1 MISKN
6 EIKSI
11 LATLDAK
18 EWLWLEKFLSSPYHN
33 SDERLVVLHH
43 LLRAAPGFELEGA
56 EVYPTFFPGQAYVAR
71 KWGDLLRKYLQVLHA
86 FLVQQELRESPT
98 TQAKLAID
106 GRKRRKLYALLQAQ
120 IDAYEAAIATENQA
134 PWDTANAY
142 RVRWQQQ
149 YEFPGLLPQKEDFQ
163 RATEYNRLLFCL
175 LELRYCIEQQ
185 SVIKDDYEKN
195 RAEIEPVLALAQS
208 LSTTWPLLQLNL
220 RVYEAFCAEK
230 LSSELIDAC
239 EQCYYAL
246 FPTLYPYDRTFFFT
260 KLMMLHNRHS
270 VNQGREGLER
280 FFGLLKFAFDRDLYL
295 DAEKMTE
302 TTFINICMVGIAVK
316 EFAWVEQFR
325 EKYLPWVSVEDAT
338 NISLLSAAQ
347 LAFGRGDYG
356 AVYRLTSQASRM
368 PLEQRLQMYGLQIKA
383 LTELYLTEES
393 TAFSLRDFLR
403 NADRFLR
410 YNSKVPARSRE
421 SVLNLIKIIHKLVVM
436 RERGE
441 RPAKIRQYLEK
452 MQQAAKTIAAGEWL
466 REKIAQI

>member
-1 MISKN
+1 MIAKD
-6 EIKSI
+6 EIKII

-33 SDERLVVLHH
+33 SDERLVVLHQ
-43 LLRAAPGFELEGA
+43 LLRAAPGFELEAA
-56 EVYPTFFPGQAYVAR
+56 EVYMSFFPGQAYVAR

-106 GRKRRKLYALLQAQ
+106 GRKRRKLYSLLQAE
-120 IDAYEAAIATENQA
+120 IDAYETAIATENQA

-175 LELRYCIEQQ
+175 LELRYRIEQQ
-185 SVIKDDYEKN
+185 SIIKDDYEKN
-195 RAEIEPVLALAQS
+195 RADIEPVLALAQS

-260 KLMMLHNRHS
+260 KLMMFHNRHS
-270 VNQGREGLER
+270 VSQGLEGLER

-302 TTFINICMVGIAVK
+302 TTFINICTIGIAVK

-325 EKYLPWVSVEDAT
+325 EKYLPWVSVEDTT
-338 NISLLSAAQ
+338 NISLLSAAL
-347 LAFGRGDYG
+347 LAFGREEYG

-368 PLEQRLQMYGLQIKA
+368 PLGQRLQMYGVQVKA
-383 LTELYLTEES
+383 LTEIYL
-393 TAFSLRDFLR
+393 ADRNNANPLRDYLR
-403 NADRFLR
+403 ATDRILR
-410 YNSKVPARSRE
+410 YHPGIAPRFQE
-421 SVLNLIKIIHKLVVM
+421 GFLNLIKILRKLVVLC
-436 RERGE
+436 ERGE
-441 RPAKIRQYLEK
+441 RPQKIRQQLEA
-452 MQQAAKTIAAGEWL
+452 MQQEATLVVAEEWL